1 MGTLGIKNISYTYKG
16 GTKPVINDVS
26 CDFEKGKLY
35 AIIGPSG
42 SGKSTL
48 LSLMA
53 GLDKPSEGTIDL
65 NGKNIFE
72 MDLDAYR
79 RQSIAMIFQNFQLLP
94 LLTVLEN
101 VCYVMEINGVKF
113 KDARDK
119 AAELLSSVGIE
130 REKHKRYPSNL
141 SGGEQQRV
149 AIARALASGAGII
162 LADEPTGNLDVTNTE
177 NIMGILERL
186 AHEKNYCVIIVT
198 HDLEI
203 ADKVDKVYQMR
214 DGVLIEKR

>member
-1 MGTLGIKNISYTYKG
+1 MGTLEIKNISYTYKG

-35 AIIGPSG
+35 AVIGPSG

-53 GLDKPSEGTIDL
+53 GLDKPSAGTIDL
-65 NGKNIFE
+65 EEKNIFE
-72 MDLDAYR
+72 TDLDAYR

-113 KDARDK
+113 KDAKGK
-119 AAELLSSVGIE
+119 AAELLLSVGIE
-130 REKHKRYPSNL
+130 EEKHKRYPSNL

-177 NIMGILERL
+177 NIMGILEGL
-186 AHEKNYCVIIVT
+186 AHEKQYCVIVVT

-203 ADKVDKVYQMR
+203 ADRADKVYQMR
-214 DGVLIEKR
+214 DGVLIEKK

>member
-1 MGTLGIKNISYTYKG
+1 MGTLEIKNISYTYKG
-16 GTKPVINDVS
+16 GTKPVINNVS
-26 CDFEKGKLY
+26 CDFEIGNLY
-35 AIIGPSG
+35 AVIGPSG

-53 GLDKPSEGTIDL
+53 GLDKPSTGAIDL

-72 MDLDAYR
+72 TDLDAYR

-113 KDARDK
+113 KAAKGK
-119 AAELLSSVGIE
+119 AAELLLSVGIE
-130 REKHKRYPSNL
+130 EEKHKRYPSNL

-177 NIMGILERL
+177 NIMGILEGL
-186 AHEKNYCVIIVT
+186 AHEKNYCVIVVT

-203 ADKVDKVYQMR
+203 ADRADKVYQMR
-214 DGVLIEKR
+214 DGVLIEKK

>member
-1 MGTLGIKNISYTYKG
+1 MGTLEIKNISYTYKG

-35 AIIGPSG
+35 AVIGPSG

-53 GLDKPSEGTIDL
+53 GLDKPSAGTIDL
-65 NGKNIFE
+65 EGKNIFD

-113 KDARDK
+113 KDAKGK
-119 AAELLSSVGIE
+119 ASELLLSVGIE
-130 REKHKRYPSNL
+130 EEKHKRYPSNL

-177 NIMGILERL
+177 NIMGILEGL
-186 AHEKNYCVIIVT
+186 AHEKQYCVIVVT

-203 ADKVDKVYQMR
+203 ADRADKVYQMR
-214 DGVLIEKR
+214 DGVLIEKK

>member
-1 MGTLGIKNISYTYKG
+1 MGTLEIKNISYTYKG

-35 AIIGPSG
+35 AVIGPSG

-53 GLDKPSEGTIDL
+53 GLDKPSAGTIDL
-65 NGKNIFE
+65 EGKNIFE
-72 MDLDAYR
+72 TDLDAYR

-113 KDARDK
+113 KDAKGK
-119 AAELLSSVGIE
+119 AAELLLSVGIE
-130 REKHKRYPSNL
+130 EEKHKRYPAQL

-177 NIMGILERL
+177 NIMGILEGL
-186 AHEKNYCVIIVT
+186 AHEKQYCVIVVT

-203 ADKVDKVYQMR
+203 ADRADKVYQMR
-214 DGVLIEKR
+214 DGVLIEKK

>member
-1 MGTLGIKNISYTYKG
+1 MGTLEIKNISYTYKG
-16 GTKPVINDVS
+16 GTKPVINNVS
-26 CDFEKGKLY
+26 CDFEIGNLY
-35 AIIGPSG
+35 AVIGPSG

-53 GLDKPSEGTIDL
+53 GLDKPSAGTIDL

-113 KDARDK
+113 KAAKGK
-119 AAELLSSVGIE
+119 AAELLLSVGIE
-130 REKHKRYPSNL
+130 EEKHKRYPSNL

-177 NIMGILERL
+177 NIMGILEGL
-186 AHEKNYCVIIVT
+186 AHEKNYCVIVVT

-203 ADKVDKVYQMR
+203 ADRADKVYQMR
-214 DGVLIEKR
+214 DGVLIEKK

>member
-1 MGTLGIKNISYTYKG
+1 METLEIKNISYTYKG
-16 GTKPVINDVS
+16 GTKPVINNVS

-35 AIIGPSG
+35 AVIGPSG

-53 GLDKPSEGTIDL
+53 GLDKPSAGTIDL
-65 NGKNIFE
+65 EGKNIFE
-72 MDLDAYR
+72 TDLDAYR

-113 KDARDK
+113 KDAKGK
-119 AAELLSSVGIE
+119 AAELLLSVGIE
-130 REKHKRYPSNL
+130 EEKHKRYPSNL

-177 NIMGILERL
+177 NIMGILEGL
-186 AHEKNYCVIIVT
+186 AHEKQYCVIVVT

-203 ADKVDKVYQMR
+203 ADRADKVYQMR
-214 DGVLIEKR
+214 DGVLIEKK

>member
-1 MGTLGIKNISYTYKG
+1 MGTLKIKNISYTYKG
-16 GTKPVINDVS
+16 GTKPVINNVS
-26 CDFEKGKLY
+26 CDFEKGNLY
-35 AIIGPSG
+35 AVIGPSG

-53 GLDKPSEGTIDL
+53 GLDKPSAGTIDL

-72 MDLDAYR
+72 TDLDAYR

-113 KDARDK
+113 KDAKGK
-119 AAELLSSVGIE
+119 ATELLLSVGIE
-130 REKHKRYPSNL
+130 EEKHKRYPSNL

-177 NIMGILERL
+177 NIMGILEGL
-186 AHEKNYCVIIVT
+186 AHEKNYCVIVVT

-203 ADKVDKVYQMR
+203 ADRADRVYQMR
-214 DGVLIEKR
+214 DGVLIEKK

>member
-1 MGTLGIKNISYTYKG
+1 MGTLEIKNISYTYKG
-16 GTKPVINDVS
+16 GTKPVINNVS
-26 CDFEKGKLY
+26 CDFEIGNLY
-35 AIIGPSG
+35 AVIGPSG

-53 GLDKPSEGTIDL
+53 GLDKPSTGAIDL

-72 MDLDAYR
+72 TDLDAYR

-113 KDARDK
+113 K
-119 AAELLSSVGIE
+119 AAELLLSVGIE
-130 REKHKRYPSNL
+130 EEKHKRYPSNL

-177 NIMGILERL
+177 NIMGILEGL
-186 AHEKNYCVIIVT
+186 AHEKNYCVIVVT

-203 ADKVDKVYQMR
+203 ADRADKVYQMR
-214 DGVLIEKR
+214 DRVLIEKK

>member
-1 MGTLGIKNISYTYKG
+1 MGTLEIKNISYTYKG

-35 AIIGPSG
+35 AVIGPSG

-53 GLDKPSEGTIDL
+53 GLDKPSAGTIDL
-65 NGKNIFE
+65 EGKNIFE
-72 MDLDAYR
+72 TDLDAYR

-113 KDARDK
+113 KDAKGK
-119 AAELLSSVGIE
+119 ASELLLSVGIE
-130 REKHKRYPSNL
+130 EEKHKRYPSNL

-149 AIARALASGAGII
+149 AIARALASGTGII

-177 NIMGILERL
+177 NIMGILEGL
-186 AHEKNYCVIIVT
+186 AHEKQYCVIVVT

-203 ADKVDKVYQMR
+203 ADRADKVYQMR
-214 DGVLIEKR
+214 DGVLIEKK

>member
-1 MGTLGIKNISYTYKG
+1 MGTLEIKNISYTYKG

-35 AIIGPSG
+35 AVIGPSG

-53 GLDKPSEGTIDL
+53 GLDKPSAGTIDL
-65 NGKNIFE
+65 EGKNIFE
-72 MDLDAYR
+72 TDLDAYR

-113 KDARDK
+113 KDAKGK
-119 AAELLSSVGIE
+119 ASELLLSVGIE
-130 REKHKRYPSNL
+130 EEKHKRYPSNL

-177 NIMGILERL
+177 NIMGILEGL
-186 AHEKNYCVIIVT
+186 AHEKQYCVIVVT

-203 ADKVDKVYQMR
+203 ADRADKVYQMR
-214 DGVLIEKR
+214 DGVLIEEK

>member
-1 MGTLGIKNISYTYKG
+1 MGTLEIKNISYTYKG

-35 AIIGPSG
+35 AVIGPSG

-53 GLDKPSEGTIDL
+53 GLDKPSAGTIDL
-65 NGKNIFE
+65 EGKNIFE
-72 MDLDAYR
+72 TDLDAYR
-79 RQSIAMIFQNFQLLP
+79 RQSIAMIFQNFKLLP

-113 KDARDK
+113 KDAKGK
-119 AAELLSSVGIE
+119 AAELLLSVGIE
-130 REKHKRYPSNL
+130 EEKHKRYPSNL

-177 NIMGILERL
+177 NIMGILEGL
-186 AHEKNYCVIIVT
+186 AHEKQYCVIVVT

-203 ADKVDKVYQMR
+203 ADRADKVYQMR
-214 DGVLIEKR
+214 DGVLIEKK

>member
-1 MGTLGIKNISYTYKG
+1 MGTLEIKNISYTYKG
-16 GTKPVINDVS
+16 GTKPVINNVS
-26 CDFEKGKLY
+26 CDFEIGNLY
-35 AIIGPSG
+35 AVIGPSG

-53 GLDKPSEGTIDL
+53 GLDKPSAGTIDL

-113 KDARDK
+113 KDAKGK
-119 AAELLSSVGIE
+119 AAELLLSVGIE
-130 REKHKRYPSNL
+130 EEKHKRYPSNL

-177 NIMGILERL
+177 NIMGILEGL
-186 AHEKNYCVIIVT
+186 AHEKNYCVIVVT

-203 ADKVDKVYQMR
+203 ADRADKVYQMR
-214 DGVLIEKR
+214 DGVLIEKK

>member
-1 MGTLGIKNISYTYKG
+1 MGTLEIKNISYTYKG
-16 GTKPVINDVS
+16 GTKPVINNVS
-26 CDFEKGKLY
+26 CDFEIGNLY
-35 AIIGPSG
+35 AVIGPSG

-53 GLDKPSEGTIDL
+53 GLDKPSTGAIDL

-72 MDLDAYR
+72 TDLDAYR

-113 KDARDK
+113 KAAKGK
-119 AAELLSSVGIE
+119 AAELLLSVGIE
-130 REKHKRYPSNL
+130 EEKHKRYPSNL

-162 LADEPTGNLDVTNTE
+162 LADQPTGNLDVTNTE
-177 NIMGILERL
+177 NIMGILEGL
-186 AHEKNYCVIIVT
+186 AHEKNYCVIVVT

-203 ADKVDKVYQMR
+203 ADRADKVYQMR
-214 DGVLIEKR
+214 DGVLIEKK

>member
-26 CDFEKGKLY
+26 CDFEKGNLY
-35 AIIGPSG
+35 AVIGPSG

-53 GLDKPSEGTIDL
+53 GLDKPSAGTIDL

-72 MDLDAYR
+72 TDLDAYR

-113 KDARDK
+113 KDAKGK
-119 AAELLSSVGIE
+119 AAELLLSVGIE
-130 REKHKRYPSNL
+130 EEKHKRYPSNL

-177 NIMGILERL
+177 NIMGILEGL
-186 AHEKNYCVIIVT
+186 AHEKNYCVIVVT

-203 ADKVDKVYQMR
+203 ADRADKVYQMR
-214 DGVLIEKR
+214 DGVLIEKK

>member
-1 MGTLGIKNISYTYKG
+1 MGTLEIKNISYTYKG
-16 GTKPVINDVS
+16 GTKPVINNVS
-26 CDFEKGKLY
+26 CDFEKGNLY
-35 AIIGPSG
+35 AVIGPSG

-53 GLDKPSEGTIDL
+53 GLDKPSAGTIDL

-72 MDLDAYR
+72 TDLDAYR

-113 KDARDK
+113 KDAKGK
-119 AAELLSSVGIE
+119 ATELLLSVGIE
-130 REKHKRYPSNL
+130 EEKHKRYPSNL

-177 NIMGILERL
+177 NIMGILEGL
-186 AHEKNYCVIIVT
+186 AHEKNYCVIVVT

-203 ADKVDKVYQMR
+203 ADRADKVYQMR
-214 DGVLIEKR
+214 DGVLIEKK

>member
-1 MGTLGIKNISYTYKG
+1 MGTLEIKNISYTYKG
-16 GTKPVINDVS
+16 GTKPVINNVS
-26 CDFEKGKLY
+26 CDFEIGNLY
-35 AIIGPSG
+35 AVIGPSG

-53 GLDKPSEGTIDL
+53 GLDKPSAGTIDL

-113 KDARDK
+113 KDAKGK
-119 AAELLSSVGIE
+119 AAELLLSVGIE
-130 REKHKRYPSNL
+130 EEKHKRYPSNL

-177 NIMGILERL
+177 NIMGILEGL
-186 AHEKNYCVIIVT
+186 AHEKNYCVIVVT
-198 HDLEI
+198 HDLAI
-203 ADKVDKVYQMR
+203 ADRADRVYQMR
-214 DGVLIEKR
+214 DGVLIEKK

>member
-1 MGTLGIKNISYTYKG
+1 MGTLEIKNISYTYKG

-35 AIIGPSG
+35 AVIGPSG

-53 GLDKPSEGTIDL
+53 GLDKPSSGTIDL
-65 NGKNIFE
+65 EGKNIFD

-113 KDARDK
+113 KDAKGK
-119 AAELLSSVGIE
+119 ASELLLSVGIE
-130 REKHKRYPSNL
+130 EEKHKRYPSNL

-177 NIMGILERL
+177 NIMGILEGL
-186 AHEKNYCVIIVT
+186 AHEKQYCVIVVT

-203 ADKVDKVYQMR
+203 ADRADKVYQMR
-214 DGVLIEKR
+214 DGVLIEKK

>member
-1 MGTLGIKNISYTYKG
+1 MGTLEIKNISYTYKG
-16 GTKPVINDVS
+16 GTKPVINNVS
-26 CDFEKGKLY
+26 CDFEIGNLY
-35 AIIGPSG
+35 AVIGPSG

-53 GLDKPSEGTIDL
+53 GLDKPSAGTIDL

-113 KDARDK
+113 KDAKGK
-119 AAELLSSVGIE
+119 ASELLLSVGIE
-130 REKHKRYPSNL
+130 EEKHKRYPSNL

-177 NIMGILERL
+177 NIMGILEGL
-186 AHEKNYCVIIVT
+186 AHEKNYCVIVVT

-203 ADKVDKVYQMR
+203 ADRADKVYQMR
-214 DGVLIEKR
+214 DGVLIEKK

>member
-1 MGTLGIKNISYTYKG
+1 MGTLEIKNISYTYKG

-26 CDFEKGKLY
+26 CDFEKGNLY
-35 AIIGPSG
+35 AVIGPSG

-53 GLDKPSEGTIDL
+53 GLDKPSTGTIDL

-113 KDARDK
+113 KDAKGK
-119 AAELLSSVGIE
+119 ATELLLSVGIE
-130 REKHKRYPSNL
+130 EEKHKRYPSNL

-177 NIMGILERL
+177 NIMGILEGL
-186 AHEKNYCVIIVT
+186 AHEKNYCVIVVT

-203 ADKVDKVYQMR
+203 ADRADKVYQMR
-214 DGVLIEKR
+214 DGVLIEKK

>member
-1 MGTLGIKNISYTYKG
+1 MGILEIKNISYTYKG

-26 CDFEKGKLY
+26 CDFEAGKLY
-35 AIIGPSG
+35 AVIGPSG

-53 GLDKPSEGTIDL
+53 GLDKPSDGTIDL
-65 NGKNIFE
+65 NGKNIFD

-101 VCYVMEINGVKF
+101 VCYVMEINGVKL
-113 KDARDK
+113 KDAKVRAK
-119 AAELLSSVGIE
+119 ELLLSVGIE
-130 REKHKRYPSNL
+130 EEKHKRYPSNL

-149 AIARALASGAGII
+149 AIARALASGAGIL

-177 NIMGILERL
+177 NIMGILEEL
-186 AHEKNYCVIIVT
+186 AHEKKYCVIVVT

-203 ADKVDKVYQMR
+203 ADRADKVCQMR
-214 DGVLIEKR
+214 DGVLIEKK

>member
-1 MGTLGIKNISYTYKG
+1 MGTLEIKNISYTYKG
-16 GTKPVINDVS
+16 GTKPVINNVS
-26 CDFEKGKLY
+26 CDFEIGNLY
-35 AIIGPSG
+35 AVIGPSG

-53 GLDKPSEGTIDL
+53 GLDKPSAGTIDL

-113 KDARDK
+113 KDAKDK
-119 AAELLSSVGIE
+119 AAKLLLSVGIE
-130 REKHKRYPSNL
+130 EEKHKRYPSNL

-177 NIMGILERL
+177 NIMGILEGL
-186 AHEKNYCVIIVT
+186 AHEKNYCVIVVT

-203 ADKVDKVYQMR
+203 ADRADKVYQMR
-214 DGVLIEKR
+214 DGVLIGKK

>member
-1 MGTLGIKNISYTYKG
+1 MGTLEIKNISYTYKG

-35 AIIGPSG
+35 AVIGPSG

-53 GLDKPSEGTIDL
+53 GLDKPSAGTIDL
-65 NGKNIFE
+65 EGKNIFD

-113 KDARDK
+113 KDAKGK
-119 AAELLSSVGIE
+119 AAELLLSVGIE
-130 REKHKRYPSNL
+130 EEKHKRYPSNL

-177 NIMGILERL
+177 NIMGILEGL
-186 AHEKNYCVIIVT
+186 AHEKQYCVIVVT

-203 ADKVDKVYQMR
+203 ADRADKVYQMR
-214 DGVLIEKR
+214 DGVLIEKK

>member
-1 MGTLGIKNISYTYKG
+1 MGTLEIKNISYTYKG

-35 AIIGPSG
+35 AVIGPSG

-53 GLDKPSEGTIDL
+53 GLDKPSSGTIDL
-65 NGKNIFE
+65 EGKNIFD

-113 KDARDK
+113 KDAKGK
-119 AAELLSSVGIE
+119 AAELLLSVGIE
-130 REKHKRYPSNL
+130 EEKHKRYPSNL

-177 NIMGILERL
+177 NIMGILEGL
-186 AHEKNYCVIIVT
+186 AHEKQYCVIVVT

-203 ADKVDKVYQMR
+203 ADRADKVYQMR
-214 DGVLIEKR
+214 DGVLIEKK

>member
-1 MGTLGIKNISYTYKG
+1 MGTLEIKNISYTYKG

-35 AIIGPSG
+35 AVIGPSG

-53 GLDKPSEGTIDL
+53 GLDKPSSGTIDL
-65 NGKNIFE
+65 EGKNIFE
-72 MDLDAYR
+72 TDLDAYR

-113 KDARDK
+113 KDAKGK
-119 AAELLSSVGIE
+119 AAELLLSVGIE
-130 REKHKRYPSNL
+130 EEKHKRYPSNL

-177 NIMGILERL
+177 NIMGILEGL
-186 AHEKNYCVIIVT
+186 AHEKQYCVIVVT

-203 ADKVDKVYQMR
+203 ADRADKVYQMR
-214 DGVLIEKR
+214 DGVLIEKK

>member
-1 MGTLGIKNISYTYKG
+1 MGTLEIKNISYTYKG
-16 GTKPVINDVS
+16 GTKPVINNVS
-26 CDFEKGKLY
+26 CDFEIGNLY
-35 AIIGPSG
+35 AVIGPSG

-53 GLDKPSEGTIDL
+53 GLDKPSAGTIDL

-113 KDARDK
+113 KDAKGK
-119 AAELLSSVGIE
+119 AAELLLSVGIE
-130 REKHKRYPSNL
+130 EEKHKRYPSNL

-177 NIMGILERL
+177 NIMGILEGL
-186 AHEKNYCVIIVT
+186 AHEKNYCVIVVT

-203 ADKVDKVYQMR
+203 ADRADRVYQMR
-214 DGVLIEKR
+214 DGVLIEKK

>member
-1 MGTLGIKNISYTYKG
+1 MGTLEIKNISYTYKG
-16 GTKPVINDVS
+16 GTKPVINNVS
-26 CDFEKGKLY
+26 CDFEIGNLY
-35 AIIGPSG
+35 AVIGPSG

-53 GLDKPSEGTIDL
+53 GLDKPSAGTIDL

-113 KDARDK
+113 KDAKGK
-119 AAELLSSVGIE
+119 AAELLLSVGIE
-130 REKHKRYPSNL
+130 EEKHKRYPSNL

-186 AHEKNYCVIIVT
+186 AHEKNYCVIVVT

-203 ADKVDKVYQMR
+203 ADRADRVYQMR
-214 DGVLIEKR
+214 DGVLIEKK

>member
-1 MGTLGIKNISYTYKG
+1 MGTLEIKNISYTYKG
-16 GTKPVINDVS
+16 GTKPVINNVS
-26 CDFEKGKLY
+26 CDFEIGNLY
-35 AIIGPSG
+35 AVIGPSG

-53 GLDKPSEGTIDL
+53 GLDKPSTGAIDL

-72 MDLDAYR
+72 TDLDTYR

-113 KDARDK
+113 KDARGK
-119 AAELLSSVGIE
+119 AAELLLSVGIE
-130 REKHKRYPSNL
+130 EEKHKRYPSNL

-177 NIMGILERL
+177 NIMGILEGL
-186 AHEKNYCVIIVT
+186 AHEKNYCVIVVT

-203 ADKVDKVYQMR
+203 ADRADKVYQMR
-214 DGVLIEKR
+214 DGVLIEKK

>member
-1 MGTLGIKNISYTYKG
+1 MGTLEIKNISYTYKG
-16 GTKPVINDVS
+16 GTKPVINNVS
-26 CDFEKGKLY
+26 CDFEIGNLY
-35 AIIGPSG
+35 AVIGPSG

-53 GLDKPSEGTIDL
+53 GLDKPSAGTIDL

-113 KDARDK
+113 KDAKGK
-119 AAELLSSVGIE
+119 ATELLLSVGIE
-130 REKHKRYPSNL
+130 EEKHKRYPSNL

-177 NIMGILERL
+177 NIMGILEGL
-186 AHEKNYCVIIVT
+186 AHEKNYCVIVVT

-203 ADKVDKVYQMR
+203 ADRADKVYQMR
-214 DGVLIEKR
+214 DGVLIEKK